1 MKKTQIFLVAGF
13 IAASVLAV
21 GFYTQM
27 EYEKGS
33 RIRAESMLN
42 SVIKENN
49 GIKTEMNKRLKEKEI
64 LVSYLSASLS
74 KEQSINSKLA
84 RNLERSSRRS
94 RPIAFTNK
102 KPIELEKIVISSL
115 LEAEGKVLAVDRQN
129 DLVVIN
135 LGSMNNLRNGDKLSI
150 YRGDSFI
157 ASAELIKVQ
166 NRISAAMVLPAGAAQ
181 DTKVEVNDIVK

>member
-1 MKKTQIFLVAGF
+1 MKKTQVFLVTGF
-13 IAASVLAV
+13 IIASALAI

-27 EYEKGS
+27 EYEKGA
-33 RIRAESMLN
+33 RVRAESMLS

-49 GIKTEMNKRLKEKEI
+49 GIKTEMDKRLKEKEV

-74 KEQSINSKLA
+74 KEQAINSKLT
-84 RNLERSSRRS
+84 RNLERSSKRS
-94 RPIAFTNK
+94 QSSALVK

-115 LEAEGKVLAVDRQN
+115 LEAEGKILAVDRQN

-166 NRISAAMVLPAGAAQ
+166 DRISAAMVLPGGAAQ
-181 DTKVEVNDIVK
+181 DIKVEVNDTVK